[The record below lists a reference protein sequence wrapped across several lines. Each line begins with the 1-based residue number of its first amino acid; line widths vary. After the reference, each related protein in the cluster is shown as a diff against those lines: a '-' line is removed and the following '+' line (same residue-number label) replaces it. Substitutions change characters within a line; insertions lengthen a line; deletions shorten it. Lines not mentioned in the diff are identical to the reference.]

1 MNGTFQGK
9 YSSVIDFQGL
19 LKLSPSHKLWWSFC
33 WPH

>member
-9 YSSVIDFQGL
+9 YGAIDFQGL
-19 LKLSPSHKLWWSFC
+19 IKLSPSHKLWWSFC